1 VTLAHPGT
9 KFADANNM
17 IRKVALA
24 LGMMLFASS
33 AVAQDWAGLLK
44 MVERDLRSENYRHA
58 RKWSIKL
65 INSMSDHLGTGTNA
79 NFTMATTVA
88 YRAMAEAGLGKEDE
102 ADWYWHVATAMYPKL
117 AEKDW
122 SVLGTIGQWP
132 SKYSAHVKPSDDG
145 ATAVAVRRHEPKCP
159 LSAIQGAYYRPIR
172 VGAVIDAEGN
182 ARCPSLVEPTEAPTL
197 AYAAFE
203 ALKRWQFE
211 KTQPARYEVTV
222 NFNPPHP

>member
-1 VTLAHPGT
+1 
-9 KFADANNM
+9 M
-17 IRKVALA
+17 IRKATLA
-24 LGMMLFASS
+24 LGMMLFATS
-33 AVAQDWAGLLK
+33 AFAQDWAGLLK

-65 INSMSDHLGTGTNA
+65 INSMSDNLGIGTDA
-79 NFTMATTVA
+79 NYTMAVTVA

-122 SVLGTIGQWP
+122 SHLGTIGQWP
-132 SKYSAHVKPSDDG
+132 SKYTAHLQPAEPDG
-145 ATAVAVRRHEPKCP
+145 AMAVAVRKRQPKCP
-159 LSAIQGAYYRPIR
+159 RSAIQGAYYQPIK
-172 VGAVIDAEGN
+172 VGAVIDEEGN

-211 KTQPARYEVTV
+211 KTQPSKYEVTV
-222 NFNPPHP
+222 NFNPPRP